1 MTSKEMEARSGV
13 ARANIRYYEAEGLL
27 TPARMKNG
35 YRDYSEEDLALL
47 EKIKLLRRLGVSVQ
61 ELKELR
67 AGQAELSAV
76 LDRRLAEL
84 QGERLSQQRVETV
97 CGALRRSG
105 ETFSTLNAPKYL
117 SDLDAPSLP
126 PSQSGSWWAET
137 PAAPLPAADTLP
149 PAPGFL
155 RRLLA
160 RAFDFWLAVFLTLTG
175 ISLLGGNIAQVND
188 TLLGFALQAALL
200 FLEPLLIH
208 LWGATPGKALL
219 GLRLAGPDGT
229 RLSYGEA
236 VTRHLR
242 MLWSTMGFGIPILSL
257 VQAFRSARRCWRE
270 DPHPWD
276 EDIAYTAAP
285 VRVGRRTLAGL
296 AVLAVLALAGEAAN
310 SASQLP
316 PNRGD
321 LTVAEFA
328 ENYNRQARYLGL
340 DLPYELDEAGQRRDK
355 SQEPGGGVTIS
366 LPATGGWPEDS
377 GFRYTVRDGRITAL
391 SWTLRAEN
399 TDQWLSFPVNELVA
413 AVTALVWAQE
423 DVPFWTGPRMALVED
438 LAENWDLA
446 PVRSQAGVTIAQYL
460 QHRNFEISAGLGL
473 LIPEDE
479 TDNFFSWSLTMT
491 LAE

>member
-257 VQAFRSARRCWRE
+257 VQAIRCVRRAIRM
-270 DPHPWD
+270 DPQPWD
-276 EDIAYTAAP
+276 EEIAYTAKP
-285 VRVGRRTLAGL
+285 FHSWRGVLLFLAGA
-296 AVLAVLALAGEAAN
+296 AVLAGAEAVN
-310 SASQLP
+310 SYATLP

-355 SQEPGGGVTIS
+355 SQEPGGVTIS

-377 GFRYTVRDGRITAL
+377 GFRYTVRDGHISAL

-399 TDQWLSFPVNELVA
+399 TDQWLSFPVSELVA

-423 DVPFWTGPRMALVED
+423 DVPFWTHQRMALVED

>member
-1 MTSKEMEARSGV
+1 MAAWMPGV
-13 ARANIRYYEAEGLL
+13 NC
-27 TPARMKNG
+27 P
-35 YRDYSEEDLALL
+35 
-47 EKIKLLRRLGVSVQ
+47 
-61 ELKELR
+61 
-67 AGQAELSAV
+67 
-76 LDRRLAEL
+76 
-84 QGERLSQQRVETV
+84 
-97 CGALRRSG
+97 
-105 ETFSTLNAPKYL
+105 
-117 SDLDAPSLP
+117 
-126 PSQSGSWWAET
+126 
-137 PAAPLPAADTLP
+137 
-149 PAPGFL
+149 
-155 RRLLA
+155 
-160 RAFDFWLAVFLTLTG
+160 VFLIEIPVISRLTHG
-175 ISLLGGNIAQVND
+175 YPERIV
-188 TLLGFALQAALL
+188 
-200 FLEPLLIH
+200 EPFQ
-208 LWGATPGKALL
+208 
-219 GLRLAGPDGT
+219 R
-229 RLSYGEA
+229 
-236 VTRHLR
+236 RHFPL
-242 MLWSTMGFGIPILSL
+242 GFGIPILSL
-257 VQAFRSARRCWRE
+257 VQAVRCVRRAIRM
-270 DPHPWD
+270 DPQPWD
-276 EDIAYTAAP
+276 EEIAYTAKP
-285 VRVGRRTLAGL
+285 FHSWRGVLLFLAGA
-296 AVLAVLALAGEAAN
+296 AVLAGAEAAN
-310 SASQLP
+310 SYATLP

-355 SQEPGGGVTIS
+355 PQELGGGITIS

-377 GFRYTVRDGRITAL
+377 GFRYTVRDGHITAL